1 MKDPASHLL
10 IVETQASPRDVSV
23 LEDGLSRFNAA
34 ATGIRDGE
42 LLCVFL
48 RGSDHEVVGGAYG
61 WTWGGAC
68 YIRYLFLPTEMRRR
82 GLGTRVM
89 NEVEREARARGCRQI
104 VLETHDFQAPEF
116 YRRLG
121 FEITGKVEDY
131 PRGHRSLTMVKRLDG
146 G

>member
-1 MKDPASHLL
+1 MKDAASHPL
-10 IVETQASPRDVSV
+10 IVETRASPRDVSV
-23 LEDGLSRFNAA
+23 LEDGLYQFNAD

-48 RGSDHEVVGGAYG
+48 RGSEQEVVGGAYG

-68 YIRYLFLPTEMRRR
+68 YIRYLFLPAEMRRL

-89 NEVEREARARGCRQI
+89 NEVERAARARGCRQI
-104 VLETHDFQAPEF
+104 ILETHDFQASGF

-121 FEITGKVEDY
+121 FAITGQVEDY
-131 PRGHRSLTMVKRLDG
+131 PRGHSCLTMVKRLDG
-146 G
+146 A